1 MNSRGWA
8 GRSPAPVRPGPRVAP
23 APVEPAQPALA
34 LRVLGVLVMLV
45 LAGLL
50 VTWGIDLG
58 RRIGGIGGAGPA
70 AAAAPPQAE
79 LDKVTAER
87 DQLAVDAAAMLS
99 EQKKTATQIKALEVE
114 NGKLSGDLELVESLV
129 APPPPG
135 AGLLIRGV
143 RARMLAPDRLHYVL
157 LLAHG
162 PRKGQPHFD
171 GQLQLSVAMQVDG
184 ARQVIEFPGRD
195 GADGAQYGVRVQR
208 YQRLDGVLAVPRG
221 AQVKTVQVRLLERGR
236 VLAQQLATVKETPHV
251 RP

>member
-1 MNSRGWA
+1 
-8 GRSPAPVRPGPRVAP
+8 
-23 APVEPAQPALA
+23 
-34 LRVLGVLVMLV
+34 VLVMLV

-70 AAAAPPQAE
+70 VAAAPSQAE

-87 DQLAVDAAAMLS
+87 DQLLVDAAAMLS

-114 NGKLSGDLELVESLV
+114 NGKLSGDLELVESVL
-129 APPPPG
+129 APPPSG
-135 AGLLIRGV
+135 AGLLIRGLRV
-143 RARMLAPDRLHYVL
+143 RMLAPDQLHYVL

-162 PRKGQPHFD
+162 PKKGQPHFN
-171 GQLQLSVAMQVDG
+171 GQLQLSVALQVDG
-184 ARQVIEFPGRD
+184 GRKVIEFPGRE
-195 GADGAQYGVRVQR
+195 GADSAQYGVQVGR

-221 AQVKTVQVRLLERGR
+221 AQVKTVQARLLERGQ
-236 VLAQQLATVKETPHV
+236 VLAQQVATVKDTPHV

>member
-8 GRSPAPVRPGPRVAP
+8 GRAPVPARPGPRAAP
-23 APVEPAQPALA
+23 AEPVQPALA

-70 AAAAPPQAE
+70 TVAAASPQQAE

-114 NGKLSGDLELVESLV
+114 NGKLSGDLELVESVL
-129 APPPPG
+129 APPPG
-135 AGLLIRGV
+135 AGLLIRGL
-143 RARMLAPDRLHYVL
+143 RARMLAPDQLHYVL
-157 LLAHG
+157 LLAYG
-162 PRKGQPHFD
+162 PKKGQPHFD

-184 ARQVIEFPGRD
+184 GRKVIEFPGRE
-195 GADGAQYGVRVQR
+195 GADSAQYGVQVGR

-221 AQVKTVQVRLLERGR
+221 AQVKTVQVRLLERGQ
-236 VLAQQLATVKETPHV
+236 VLAQQVATVKDTPHV